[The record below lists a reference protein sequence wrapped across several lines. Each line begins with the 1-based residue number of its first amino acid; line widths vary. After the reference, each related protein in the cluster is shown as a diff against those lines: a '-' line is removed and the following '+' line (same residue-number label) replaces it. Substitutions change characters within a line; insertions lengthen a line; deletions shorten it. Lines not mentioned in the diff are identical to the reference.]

1 MRRKKAR
8 SCTFDEEKFREAFRQ
23 RRRRGEG
30 TIHDGPE
37 RAEHRD
43 AARSAQLWP
52 RHSARRRRGRTS
64 RRRCADGTTLNITL
78 GGADTVGDVIAA
90 INAADN
96 TKLKAELTT
105 TGGLRVTDLTT
116 GVGTYGLTALNGSQ
130 ALIDLGLSGAAVGQ
144 VSNGASLG
152 TVGDP
157 RNRGGGIGYALE
169 ARINGLIDPV
179 SGVITRENRSLDE
192 KARQFQT
199 RIDSMDKVLTSKRE
213 RLQRQFASMET
224 VSPSCNPAAGDRPDS
239 DDPDAEQKLETVDRF
254 NSPGAD
260 SR

>member
-1 MRRKKAR
+1 
-8 SCTFDEEKFREAFRQ
+8 
-23 RRRRGEG
+23 
-30 TIHDGPE
+30 
-37 RAEHRD
+37 
-43 AARSAQLWP
+43 
-52 RHSARRRRGRTS
+52 
-64 RRRCADGTTLNITL
+64 
-78 GGADTVGDVIAA
+78 VIAA

-116 GVGTYGLTALNGSQ
+116 GVATYGLTALNGSQ

-224 VSPSCNPAAGDRPDS
+224 VLSQLQSQQQAIGQIQTIQMPNR
-239 DDPDAEQKLETVDRF
+239 
-254 NSPGAD
+254 N
-260 SR
+260 